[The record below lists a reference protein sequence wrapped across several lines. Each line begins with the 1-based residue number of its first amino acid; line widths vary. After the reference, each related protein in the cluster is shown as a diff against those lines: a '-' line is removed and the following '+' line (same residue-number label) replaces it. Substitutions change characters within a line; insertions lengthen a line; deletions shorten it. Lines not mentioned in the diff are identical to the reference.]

1 MDASHVPALGTCRLT
16 PVFCTPVRSWVSLR
30 AVNICPSPRAG
41 QLLRLQLTDRPGART
56 GWRREGGVGVLY
68 GRGGWERAREAKSTS
83 RHRQAPGDPSGAHIL
98 LPCNRQ
104 PEWQRH
110 GPGASPVGEKVA
122 SAIKGNLGSLWVTVS
137 PQGIKHADISGG
149 HT

>member
-1 MDASHVPALGTCRLT
+1 MCSMGEGAGKGPER
-16 PVFCTPVRSWVSLR
+16 RS
-30 AVNICPSPRAG
+30 
-41 QLLRLQLTDRPGART
+41 
-56 GWRREGGVGVLY
+56 
-68 GRGGWERAREAKSTS
+68 
-83 RHRQAPGDPSGAHIL
+83 RQADTGRPLGDPSGAHIL